1 MFGKVRSNEEIQRD
15 VEKILNGGSFPT
27 SAEFIVKAKDG
38 VVTLSGVVDTL
49 VQKLDAETVAKL
61 VPGVIVLIEQ
71 IKVSDEESIAGSRH
85 EYESIKTFRI
95 SEMQD
100 IHFKKIENKL
110 TLTGT
115 VCSLY
120 EKEEATR
127 QAWKTQGVEIV
138 FNELVVAP

>member
-1 MFGKVRSNEEIQRD
+1 MRRNEEIQKD
-15 VEKILNGGSFPT
+15 VEEILNGGSFPN
-27 SAEFIVKAKDG
+27 SAEFIVEAKDG
-38 VVTLSGVVDTL
+38 VVTLSGVVDKL

-71 IKVSDEESIAGSRH
+71 IKVRDEETIAGWRH
-85 EYESIKTFRI
+85 EYKSIKTAGI
-95 SEMQD
+95 SQMQD
-100 IHFKKIENKL
+100 IHFKKIENKV

-115 VCSLY
+115 VGSLY